1 MPGTNASENARA
13 NIAQHFKGVTNDY
26 KTKYL

>member
-1 MPGTNASENARA
+1 MPDTNASENAIA